1 VDIHIQLVVDIP
13 KIIIVGWCSI
23 TTMENGMNTHVPVH
37 ITIYVKVIFVSL
49 LFYFVD
55 NIIELKNKPKTKQ
68 NKTKPRSWN
77 SSIIQS

>member
-1 VDIHIQLVVDIP
+1 
-13 KIIIVGWCSI
+13 
-23 TTMENGMNTHVPVH
+23 VP
-37 ITIYVKVIFVSL
+37 ITIYVKVLFVSL

>member
-1 VDIHIQLVVDIP
+1 
-13 KIIIVGWCSI
+13 
-23 TTMENGMNTHVPVH
+23 MNTHVPVH

-68 NKTKPRSWN
+68 NKTTQLEQFHNQIVERQNICIPYTQIHDISL
-77 SSIIQS
+77 S

>member
-1 VDIHIQLVVDIP
+1 
-13 KIIIVGWCSI
+13 
-23 TTMENGMNTHVPVH
+23 MENGMNTHVPVH

-68 NKTKPRSWN
+68 NKTTQLEQFHNP
-77 SSIIQS
+77 IIERQNIYILDKQKQTLP

>member
-1 VDIHIQLVVDIP
+1 
-13 KIIIVGWCSI
+13 
-23 TTMENGMNTHVPVH
+23 MNTHVPVH

-68 NKTKPRSWN
+68 NKTTQLEQFHNP
-77 SSIIQS
+77 IIERQNIYILDKQKQTLP